1 MLQCADARFYCNT
14 AAASFGTKLQ
24 TGVLSLQRDDTSA
37 LVFMKEGCLD
47 KEEEDGTGVALFVAA
62 FVVIRLNHF
71 LSVPTSLSLLILHP
85 CLHILFFSLFWLLAL
100 STVSRFSIHVFSL
113 FSFLYLIFILLLLWP
128 ASFN

>member
-71 LSVPTSLSLLILHP
+71 LFSQSSQPLSIFMSSLSFLSFPLSCGQLRHDP
-85 CLHILFFSLFWLLAL
+85 SQAFPLSPHLSL
-100 STVSRFSIHVFSL
+100 S
-113 FSFLYLIFILLLLWP
+113 
-128 ASFN
+128 